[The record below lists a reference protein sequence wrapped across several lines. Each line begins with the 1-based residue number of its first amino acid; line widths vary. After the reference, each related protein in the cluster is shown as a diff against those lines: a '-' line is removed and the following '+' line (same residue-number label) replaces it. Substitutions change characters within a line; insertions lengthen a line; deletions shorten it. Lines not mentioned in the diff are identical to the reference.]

1 VESFIRLE
9 NVEVC
14 DAEDSVW
21 RSIMMIVV
29 EFLFVD
35 ELPAQVSRQGDRG
48 VSGLGWR
55 LTICACTADL
65 VILLYAR
72 SFC

>member
-1 VESFIRLE
+1 
-9 NVEVC
+9 
-14 DAEDSVW
+14 
-21 RSIMMIVV
+21 MMMMMVV

-55 LTICACTADL
+55 MTIFACTADL

-72 SFC
+72 SLC

>member
-1 VESFIRLE
+1 
-9 NVEVC
+9 
-14 DAEDSVW
+14 
-21 RSIMMIVV
+21 MMMMMVV

-35 ELPAQVSRQGDRG
+35 ELRAQVSRQGDRG

-55 LTICACTADL
+55 MTIFACTADL

-72 SFC
+72 SLC